1 MRRFGTLK
9 NLIGTTGTGTFSPT
23 PLFSRKLIIN
33 KLRENE
39 NNKLEVRYF
48 KNYCSKDAETGKRH
62 RMCAAFALS
71 GIKRH
76 ARTPGS
82 DVFPYSRSAGQ

>member
-9 NLIGTTGTGTFSPT
+9 NLIGTTGTGTPIPT

-33 KLRENE
+33 KSRENE

-48 KNYCSKDAETGKRH
+48 KNYCSEDAKTGKRY
-62 RMCAAFALS
+62 RMCATFALS

-76 ARTPGS
+76 ARVPGS
-82 DVFPYSRSAGQ
+82 YVFPHSWSTGQ